1 MNEPKPKLSWP
12 RVALFGAAIVVTP
25 VAAFSAEDGIS
36 VLAEKLIGLRGEVE
50 SLHDEI
56 ESKQQDHRNR
66 MSSLSQRRAELEA
79 QIQRQELD
87 IEKVRRQVAEL
98 RDVAENVTEE
108 SAALQPV
115 AKGSAASLEDHVSA
129 SLPFTVDERLAEIEE
144 IRRKLSK
151 GEVSAPRA
159 LNQLWT
165 FVEDELRL
173 SKENGLFRQTI
184 TIDDEEQLAD
194 VVRVGMV
201 MLFFRTGDGRYGHA
215 ERSGDD
221 WTFVAVDGQSAEKVE
236 ILFDDF
242 EKQVRTGFFE
252 IPNALPGAKR

>member
-1 MNEPKPKLSWP
+1 MNEPKAKQSWP
-12 RVALFGAAIVVTP
+12 HVALIGAALAFP
-25 VAAFSAEDGIS
+25 AAALSAEEGIGT
-36 VLAEKLIGLRGEVE
+36 LAEKLIDLRGEVE
-50 SLHDEI
+50 SLHDAI

-87 IEKVRRQVAEL
+87 LEKVRRQIAEL
-98 RDVAENVTEE
+98 REEAEDVTDE

-115 AKGSAASLEDHVSA
+115 AKSSARRLEDHVSS

-144 IRRKLSK
+144 IRSKLSK

-184 TIDDEEQLAD
+184 TLDDEEQLAD

-221 WTFVAVDGQSAEKVE
+221 WRYVIVDGQSAEDVE
-236 ILFDDF
+236 LLFEDF

-252 IPNALPGAKR
+252 LPNALPGANR

>member
-1 MNEPKPKLSWP
+1 MNESKSKLRWP
-12 RVALFGAAIVVTP
+12 LMALVGATITIP
-25 VAAFSAEDGIS
+25 VAAFSAEEGIGK
-36 VLAEKLIGLRGEVE
+36 LAEKLIDLRGEVE

-87 IEKVRRQVAEL
+87 IEKVRRQIAEL
-98 RDVAENVTEE
+98 REKAEDVDDE

-115 AKGSAASLEDHVSA
+115 ATGSARRLEEHVSS

-144 IRRKLSK
+144 IRSKLSK

-184 TIDDEEQLAD
+184 MLDDEEQLAD

-215 ERSGDD
+215 ERSDD
-221 WTFVAVDGQSAEKVE
+221 GWAYVVVDGQSAEDVE
-236 ILFDDF
+236 ILFEDF

-252 IPNALPGAKR
+252 IPNALPEANR